1 MHWALDTNLAM
12 SQAVRRLVSGC
23 VELANGRLWLPERAL
38 VLMTTRYAKL
48 ARTRATRITE
58 HGEGAD
64 PFGPDADALGDLVV
78 ERSVAL
84 TRAFARWA
92 VEETRRNDGLWSLAR
107 TTPDTER
114 TAQRMFVAGIAR
126 AGEDGTAEEDAHVAA
141 EALEAGCRWIGSKNL
156 NMLQG
161 EPFTKWV
168 VGEQAKGRLLHAR
181 TPFIVPPD
189 QAIHMLLDES
199 PLAEADDHRVAAVAW
214 ELSRPNDPVAAADV
228 GARATRLLR
237 FANALEGGGLAF
249 TAARIRQSVRQSRND
264 GDALAALL
272 DGYDLAGRFER
283 TRDAE
288 DRQVGAER
296 DAVARTGPEQAPH
309 GAR

>member
-1 MHWALDTNLAM
+1 MA
-12 SQAVRRLVSGC
+12 R
-23 VELANGRLWLPERAL
+23 ER
-38 VLMTTRYAKL
+38 
-48 ARTRATRITE
+48 I
-58 HGEGAD
+58 HS
-64 PFGPDADALGDLVV
+64 GPDADALGDLVV

-168 VGEQAKGRLLHAR
+168 ADEQAKGRLLQAR

-189 QAIHMLLDES
+189 QAIHMLLDEL

-237 FANALEGGGLAF
+237 FANGSRGWRLGLHGSHDPQIGSPEPKRRRRARG
-249 TAARIRQSVRQSRND
+249 AARRLRSGWAVRADTRRRRP
-264 GDALAALL
+264 
-272 DGYDLAGRFER
+272 AGGRR
-283 TRDAE
+283 A
-288 DRQVGAER
+288 
-296 DAVARTGPEQAPH
+296 
-309 GAR
+309 

>member
-1 MHWALDTNLAM
+1 M
-12 SQAVRRLVSGC
+12 S
-23 VELANGRLWLPERAL
+23 
-38 VLMTTRYAKL
+38 TRYAKL

-64 PFGPDADALGDLVV
+64 PFGLDADALGDLVV

-84 TRAFARWA
+84 TKAFARWA

-107 TTPDTER
+107 ATPDTER
-114 TAQRMFVAGIAR
+114 TAQRLFVAGIAR

-156 NMLQG
+156 DMLQG

-168 VGEQAKGRLLHAR
+168 AGEQANGRLLHAR
-181 TPFIVPPD
+181 TPFIIPPD
-189 QAIHMLLDES
+189 QAIHMLLEETHLAGADE
-199 PLAEADDHRVAAVAW
+199 HRVAAVAW
-214 ELSRPNDPVAAADV
+214 ELSRPNDPIAAADV

-237 FANALEGGGLAF
+237 FANALEGGGCAF
-249 TAARIRQSVRQSRND
+249 TAATIRKTLRQSRND

-272 DGYDLAGRFER
+272 DGYDLAERFDR
-283 TRDAE
+283 TRGAE
-288 DRQVGAER
+288 DRQVSAER
-296 DAVARTGPEQAPH
+296 EAVARTGPEQAPD
-309 GAR
+309 ATR